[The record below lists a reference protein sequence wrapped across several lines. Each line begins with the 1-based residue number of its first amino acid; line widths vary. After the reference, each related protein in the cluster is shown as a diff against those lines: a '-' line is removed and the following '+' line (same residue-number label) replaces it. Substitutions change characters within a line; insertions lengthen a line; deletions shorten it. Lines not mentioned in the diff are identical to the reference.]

1 MQSSLQNALI
11 CTCSTGHMIESIS
24 TTSDTSDCNQARRNT
39 LHIVF
44 INICIRNILRVRKF
58 WSQMSRMYW
67 ILDRQLEDVMF
78 CRFRYRIQA
87 LSNVWASYYRTEN
100 CFTLYT
106 SKVPSVEST
115 RMWQQKAN
123 IGIRRESLITWA
135 SAETQI
141 HNKLKRHL
149 MHKPLNTHQRAG
161 KKLEL
166 KLRSRPFGDAV

>member
-1 MQSSLQNALI
+1 MQSSSQNALI

-106 SKVPSVEST
+106 SKVPSVECCSPT
-115 RMWQQKAN
+115 LLLAEDVLLRFYCAFDKPETELPHTIQFQFKRCATSRWRYPKVT
-123 IGIRRESLITWA
+123 L
-135 SAETQI
+135 AET
-141 HNKLKRHL
+141 NC
-149 MHKPLNTHQRAG
+149 P
-161 KKLEL
+161 
-166 KLRSRPFGDAV
+166 